1 MMAGETKKI
10 RALVVDDEPFA
21 RERVRRLLELD
32 GEVAVVGECK
42 DGFEA
47 VAAIEEQKP
56 DLLFL
61 DVQMPG
67 KDGFGVLTD
76 IAADKTPVVIFLTA
90 YNQYAVRAFEAAALD
105 YLLKP
110 FDEERFAKALA
121 RAKMRFTNPPQTDA
135 SDEPSTASADAVVSG
150 ASSTHL
156 ERIIIRTG
164 GRVLFRSAAEID
176 WIEAYGNYARL
187 HFGKSAYLLRETIGH
202 LEARLD
208 PAKFARI
215 HRSTI
220 VQLDR
225 IREMQPQLAGQY
237 RAILRDGTKLTL
249 SRRYRKN
256 LKHPLG
262 DEQ

>member
-1 MMAGETKKI
+1 MAGETKKI

-21 RERVRRLLELD
+21 RERVRRLLERD
-32 GEVAVVGECK
+32 GEVAVIGECK
-42 DGFEA
+42 DGYEA
-47 VAAIEEQKP
+47 VTVIEEQTP

-67 KDGFGVLTD
+67 KDGFEVLTD
-76 IAADKTPVVIFLTA
+76 ISADKTPIVIFLTA
-90 YNQYAVRAFEAAALD
+90 YNRYAVRAFETAALD

-121 RAKMRFTNPPQTDA
+121 RAKIRLASLPQTEDELPTAIPDA
-135 SDEPSTASADAVVSG
+135 SY
-150 ASSTHL
+150 THL

-164 GRVLFRSAAEID
+164 GRVLFRSTDEID
-176 WIEAYGNYARL
+176 WIEAYGNYVRL
-187 HFGKSAYLLRETIGH
+187 HFGKSAYLLRETIGN

-208 PAKFARI
+208 PANFARI

-220 VQLDR
+220 VQVNR

-237 RAILRDGTKLTL
+237 LAILRDGTKLTL

>member
-1 MMAGETKKI
+1 MEGDKKI
-10 RALVVDDEPFA
+10 RALIVDDEPFA
-21 RERVRRLLELD
+21 RERVSRLLEAD
-32 GEVAVVGECK
+32 EDVVVIGECK

-47 VAAIEEQKP
+47 VAAIEEQSP

-90 YNQYAVRAFEAAALD
+90 YDQYAVRAFDAAALD

-110 FDEERFAKALA
+110 FDEDRFAKALA
-121 RAKMRFTNPPQTDA
+121 RAKMQLTIPPLIET
-135 SDEPSTASADAVVSG
+135 SSESPTASPDAVSG
-150 ASSTHL
+150 AVSSAYL

-164 GRVLFRSAAEID
+164 GRVLFRNTGEID
-176 WIEAYGNYARL
+176 WIEAYGNYVRL
-187 HFGKSAYLLRETIGH
+187 HFGESAYLLRETIGH

-208 PAKFARI
+208 PAKFTRI

-220 VQLDR
+220 IQVDR
-225 IREMQPQLAGQY
+225 IRELQPQLAGHY
-237 RAILRDGTKLTL
+237 RTTLRDGTKLTL

-256 LKHPLG
+256 LKNLLG
-262 DEQ
+262 E

>member
-1 MMAGETKKI
+1 MAGETKKI

-21 RERVRRLLELD
+21 RERVRRLLERD
-32 GEVAVVGECK
+32 GEVVVIGECK

-47 VAAIEEQKP
+47 VAAIEEQTP

-90 YNQYAVRAFEAAALD
+90 YDRYAVRAFETAALD

-121 RAKMRFTNPPQTDA
+121 RAKSRLASLPQTD
-135 SDEPSTASADAVVSG
+135 DETPTATTDAASG
-150 ASSTHL
+150 AIASTHL

-164 GRVLFRSAAEID
+164 GRVLFRSASEID
-176 WIEAYGNYARL
+176 WVEAYGNYARL
-187 HFGKSAYLLRETIGH
+187 HFGKSAYLLRETIGN
-202 LEARLD
+202 LETQLD
-208 PAKFARI
+208 PSKFARI

-220 VQLDR
+220 VRLDR

-237 RAILRDGTKLTL
+237 RAVLRDGTTLTL